1 MAPPNRRVN
10 RSTPRRRPKVAGA
23 NRPAV
28 DRVVDNVEDAP
39 TPSVLLRKP
48 DKNSEPAPSPARALR
63 DWRLTAILAGAALVL
78 GVFALVA
85 YFKPG
90 AEVTNEAFVDN
101 PATEQVKA
109 AAANAIVTLA
119 QYKYDKIDD
128 WRNAGSQV
136 FTDKMKDEFN
146 KTADATKD
154 FAVQSHTST
163 TARVDDVGVTAL
175 DGDRAEVIVFVAV
188 SVDRDGVAVESRQ
201 GPQVVRMEKVGDKW
215 LLAEVVPN

>member
-10 RSTPRRRPKVAGA
+10 RSAPRRRPKVAGT
-23 NRPAV
+23 NRPVV
-28 DRVVDNVEDAP
+28 DRVVEDAP
-39 TPSVLLRKP
+39 TPTVRLGKAEKKLV
-48 DKNSEPAPSPARALR
+48 PAPPPTPTFR
-63 DWRLTAILAGAALVL
+63 DWKLTFILAAAALVL
-78 GVFALVA
+78 SVFALIA

-90 AEVTNEAFVDN
+90 ADVTNEAFVDN

-136 FTDKMKDEFN
+136 FTDKMKDEFD